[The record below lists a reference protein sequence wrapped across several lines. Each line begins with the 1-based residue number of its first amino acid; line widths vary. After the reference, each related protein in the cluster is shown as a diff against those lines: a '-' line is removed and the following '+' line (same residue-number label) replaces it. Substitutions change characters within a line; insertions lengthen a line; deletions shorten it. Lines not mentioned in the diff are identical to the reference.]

1 MVRAVAYSRVTLG
14 ITSPAT
20 IVAIVATP
28 TPNGGY
34 WMLGRNGAVYAF
46 GSAGF
51 YGSVPGLP
59 ASEQP
64 NTPVVGMAAT
74 ANGKGYWI
82 VTSAGDIYSFGDAA
96 FHGSTGAITLNKP
109 IVGMA
114 LDPATGGY
122 WLDATDGG
130 VFAFDAPFYGSMGG
144 TVLDKPILDTATG
157 SSPQTAGCSTS
168 GPATSTGRP
177 PERPR
182 SGAVGEAPMWVAC
195 QPLR

>member
-1 MVRAVAYSRVTLG
+1 MTLG

-144 TVLDKPILDTATG
+144 TVLDKPILNTATG